1 MSFFI
6 PKYDSLRIHDL
17 MLSDSIRTQ
26 TYLKAI
32 NANVKD
38 GDVVVDVGTG
48 TGILTMFAVK
58 AGARKV
64 YAIEPTGIINLAQRI
79 ANFA

>member
-6 PKYDSLRIHDL
+6 PKYDSLGIHDL

-26 TYLKAI
+26 IYQKAI

-38 GDVVVDVGTG
+38 GDVVVEVGTG
-48 TGILTMFAVK
+48 TGILAMFAVK
-58 AGARKV
+58 GWC
-64 YAIEPTGIINLAQRI
+64 
-79 ANFA
+79 